1 MKRVHVPEECIQRY
15 LAGDSPNR
23 IAADHD
29 FHRMTLLKRLR
40 ERGIPLRDRSVA
52 EVLKN
57 AQRTPEERKRHVAA
71 AHAAARGRKASWEER
86 ARSAQSKM
94 ESACHASPN
103 EKRLLQLLRARGA
116 APVLQQA
123 AGIYNI
129 DLGWWPLAI
138 EVYGGGWHAY
148 GQHRTRSRRRFEYL
162 VSQGWVPVIVWCI
175 SGVDGARDMR
185 PTPPLADALAAWHA
199 QVGDGTAP
207 MRVYRHD
214 GALLQESASDFAIL
228 EALPSRAYRRRR

>member
-1 MKRVHVPEECIQRY
+1 VKYAHVPEECIQRY
-15 LAGDSPNR
+15 LAGESPNR
-23 IAADHD
+23 IVADHD
-29 FHRMTLLKRLR
+29 FSRMVLLRSLR
-40 ERGIPLRDRSVA
+40 ERGIPLRDRSAA
-52 EVLKN
+52 EMLKN
-57 AQRTPEERKRHVAA
+57 AQRTPEDRKRQAAA
-71 AHAAARGRKASWEER
+71 AHAAVRGRKASWEER
-86 ARSAQSKM
+86 ACTAQSKM

-175 SGVDGARDMR
+175 TGVGGAPDMR
-185 PTPPLADALAAWHA
+185 PTSALADALAAWHA
-199 QVGDGTAP
+199 TVGDGAGP

-228 EALPSRAYRRRR
+228 EAVPSRAYRRRR